1 MFSTIMFLFHA
12 NKQIKG
18 EIHKCKLVQI
28 NVCVIMQ
35 NMYSAGFQM
44 RENENPDGP
53 NIVDILAIF
62 LSGFIDEF
70 AVLNCK
76 PSINFTDTIMQCY

>member
-12 NKQIKG
+12 NKQIKS

-28 NVCVIMQ
+28 NIRVIMW

-44 RENENPDGP
+44 RENENPDGL
-53 NIVDILAIF
+53 NIVEGL
-62 LSGFIDEF
+62 GC
-70 AVLNCK
+70 N
-76 PSINFTDTIMQCY
+76 